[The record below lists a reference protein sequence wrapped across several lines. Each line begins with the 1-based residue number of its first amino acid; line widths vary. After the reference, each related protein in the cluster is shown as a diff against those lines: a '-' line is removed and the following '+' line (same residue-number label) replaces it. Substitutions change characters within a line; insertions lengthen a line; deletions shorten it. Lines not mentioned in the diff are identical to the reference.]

1 MTQPLVDPGESAPII
16 ELTGVGR
23 AFGDEGGGQVRALDD
38 VSLRIHP
45 GEFVCVTG
53 PSGSG
58 KSTLMNI
65 IGCLD
70 RATEGHCRIAGT
82 DVATLNDDGLAG
94 LRRHVFGF
102 VFQSYNLLDSL
113 TALGNVE
120 LPATYTALH
129 ANHRQRRAREILGT
143 FGMGDRLD
151 HRPAELSGGEQQR
164 VAIARALMND
174 AQVILA
180 DEPTG
185 ALDTAQSEEILALLE
200 QLAERGHAVVVV
212 SHDKTVAARAHRRIE
227 LADGRVVANAD
238 PGPAQPRSFAGGE
251 AARGGGMPWLG
262 AVRSGLASMRSRRLA
277 AALTVASVAA
287 GVWSVLA
294 LLGLSEGVRNDSLES
309 LERMGA
315 NLLTVGGLVFADGKV
330 EYLPLELADAQT
342 MREAVA
348 NLRAVRPGMNKR
360 LPVQRGKEVI
370 DEVIIRATTLTEP
383 RTTQNVSWPLEGGT
397 YVTPGDSDDLAQVAV
412 IGPTVRKRLFTPD
425 ENPVGALVHID
436 GLPFV
441 VKGVL
446 PPHPR
451 KEGEGEAFVTY
462 DTTYEWQGTVIHVPF
477 KTGADVLIG
486 TDRLNYIEA
495 VVDDVSRIDE
505 TAAAIHDFMFRRHGR
520 EGYSVTNQ
528 ATNILAYKKLSAIH
542 VAIFGTVAGV
552 SLLVG
557 GIGIVAVSLAAV
569 NQRRREIGIRMA
581 VGARRRDITAQ
592 FVVETSVATAIG
604 GAIGALVG
612 FAGSPLLAHV
622 AGAPVATAPWFLIVA
637 LACAVASGLVFGIV
651 PARRAARL
659 DPVAALAMD

>member
-1 MTQPLVDPGESAPII
+1 M
-16 ELTGVGR
+16 
-23 AFGDEGGGQVRALDD
+23 FGDEGGGQVRALDD
-38 VSLRIHP
+38 VSLRIRP

-70 RATEGHCRIAGT
+70 RATEGRCRIAGT
-82 DVATLNDDGLAG
+82 DVATLEDDGLAG

-120 LPATYTALH
+120 LPATYTALP
-129 ANHRQRRAREILGT
+129 ANHRQRRAREILETIGL
-143 FGMGDRLD
+143 GDRHD

-174 AQVILA
+174 AQVIMA

-185 ALDTAQSEEILALLE
+185 ALDTAQGEEILGLLE

-227 LADGRVVANAD
+227 LADGRVVSDTD
-238 PGPAQPRSFAGGE
+238 PGPGQRRSFAGGE

-262 AVRSGLASMRSRRLA
+262 AVRSGLASMRHRRLA
-277 AALTVASVAA
+277 AALTVASVAV

-315 NLLTVGGLVFADGKV
+315 NLLTVGGLDFDFAAGKAV
-330 EYLPLELADAQT
+330 RLPLTLADAQA
-342 MREAVA
+342 MRQEVA
-348 NLRAVRPGMNKR
+348 NLRAVLPGMNKR
-360 LPVQRGKEVI
+360 LPVQRGTEVI

-383 RTTQNVSWPLEGGT
+383 RTTQNVSWPLEGGN

-412 IGPTVRKRLFTPD
+412 IGPTVRKRLFAPD

-462 DTTYEWQGTVIHVPF
+462 DTTYEWEGTVIHVPF

-495 VVDDVSRIDE
+495 LVDDVSRIDE

-520 EGYSVTNQ
+520 EGYSVTNY
-528 ATNILAYKKLSAIH
+528 AANILAYKKLSAIH
-542 VAIFGTVAGV
+542 VAIFGTVAGI

-604 GAIGALVG
+604 GAVGTLIG

-622 AGAPVATAPWFLIVA
+622 AGAPVVTAPWFLIVA
-637 LACAVASGLVFGIV
+637 LACALASGLVFGIV
-651 PARRAARL
+651 PARRASRL